1 MGIYDRDY
9 NRDDTGLGYRGR
21 GGGGVGGGSGL
32 FMRKPGW
39 SVNTWIIVINI
50 FMHILA
56 VIVFPAPAGTHPMH
70 GVIYN
75 IGELSVYQGFQRL
88 EVWRLITFQFL
99 HDPSGGLFSFHLIL
113 NMFGLW
119 IFGPMVEQFLGG
131 KKYLAFYL
139 MCGLCGGLLFSMLPG
154 RGNLTGCAAPGLL
167 TNDLKMPLIG
177 ASAGVFG
184 VIVACAYIQP
194 NTIVQLLFPPIPMK
208 LKWFAY
214 GYVGLA
220 LVQLLMGSA
229 NAGGEA
235 AHVGGAIAGYYFI
248 RNSHHLLDFFDVFND
263 SRDQR
268 NAKRAIKNQQKRAKL
283 DREVDRILAKVA
295 RDGIG
300 SLTDAE
306 KKTLND
312 ASREQRHAG

>member
-21 GGGGVGGGSGL
+21 GVGGGTSNM
-32 FMRKPGW
+32 FVRAPGW

-50 FMHILA
+50 TVHLLMITALPVLFQ
-56 VIVFPAPAGTHPMH
+56 
-70 GVIYN
+70 
-75 IGELSVYQGFQRL
+75 IGHLSVFQAFQRL

-99 HDPSGGLFSFHLIL
+99 HDPSSIWHILF

-139 MCGLCGGLLFSMLPG
+139 MCGLCGGLLFSILTVL
-154 RGNLTGCAAPGLL
+154 GNLTGGAAPGLL
-167 TNDLKMPLIG
+167 TNDLQMPLIG

-235 AHVGGAIAGYYFI
+235 AHVGGAVAGYYFI

-268 NAKRAIKNQQKRAKL
+268 NAKKAIKTQQKRAKL
-283 DREVDRILAKVA
+283 DQEVDRILAKVA

>member
-9 NRDDTGLGYRGR
+9 NRDDTGIGYGSR
-21 GGGGVGGGSGL
+21 GGGGGGLIMHS
-32 FMRKPGW
+32 PGW

-50 FMHILA
+50 VVHVLA
-56 VIVFPAPAGTHPMH
+56 VMVFRAPSGTHPMN
-70 GVIYN
+70 GALYN
-75 IGELSVYQGFQRL
+75 LGELSIYQGFQRL

-99 HDPSGGLFSFHLIL
+99 HDPTGGLISFHLIM
-113 NMFGLW
+113 NMFGMW
-119 IFGPMVEQFLGG
+119 IFGPMVERFLGG

-139 MCGLCGGLLFSMLPG
+139 VCGLSGGLLFSVLTVLG
-154 RGNLTGCAAPGLL
+154 KLTGGAMPGVL
-167 TNDLKMPLIG
+167 TNDFTTPLIG

-248 RNSHHLLDFFDVFND
+248 RNSHHLLDFFDVLND

-268 NAKRAIKNQQKRAKL
+268 NAKKAIKTQQKRAKL
-283 DREVDRILAKVA
+283 DQEVDRILAKVQ

-300 SLTDAE
+300 SLSEAE
-306 KKTLND
+306 KKTLNE